1 MYRKEPMDKKKNTE
15 KVFLKQDRDGCD
27 RLLLLGNIRLCLI
40 KDTIFAYYVFGV
52 LFFVIYVYD
61 TNNLAFTVPG
71 I

>member
-1 MYRKEPMDKKKNTE
+1 MYRKVPMDKKKNPK
-15 KVFLKQDRDGCD
+15 KVFLEQDRDGCD